1 MKYILTIFL
10 IFVSYIGFSQET
22 KRLYVG
28 ISVSS
33 NDNSFTIIQYEYDI
47 NHAYLRTEVRTNF
60 DQDHRV
66 YVKMAFRFYH
76 TKNFSFYGAMMP
88 FYGHI
93 GKGYK
98 TPINLEVQ
106 YKHVL
111 VVNLD
116 VYRYQPVLS
125 IQIRKK
131 L

>member
-10 IFVSYIGFSQET
+10 IFVSYIGFSQMY
-22 KRLYVG
+22 LG
-28 ISVSS
+28 ISVSG
-33 NDNSFTIIQYEYDI
+33 NDNSFTTLQYDYDI
-47 NHAYLRTEVRTNF
+47 EQAYLRTEVRTNF
-60 DQDHRV
+60 TDDHRI
-66 YVKMAFRFYH
+66 YVKMAFRVCH
-76 TKNFSFYGAMMP
+76 TKNFNFYGSVTP

-98 TPINLEVQ
+98 TPINIEVQ

-111 VVNLD
+111 VINLD
-116 VYRYQPVLS
+116 VYRDQPVLS